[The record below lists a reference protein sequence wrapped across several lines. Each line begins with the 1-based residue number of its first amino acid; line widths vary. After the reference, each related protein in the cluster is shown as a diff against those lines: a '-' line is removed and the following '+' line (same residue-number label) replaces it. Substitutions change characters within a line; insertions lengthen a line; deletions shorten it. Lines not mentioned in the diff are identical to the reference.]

1 MIYEALRTSP
11 LIILLRAVVH
21 FGGGGTSYE
30 PHKTRYILPLVISHS
45 TWRQP
50 SLLFPSPRLVF
61 EDSRRPRV
69 YLNAHR
75 SPDIFIYRQ
84 AWQHRRRPLRPLSSS
99 FLRAPL
105 REGRGGE
112 TAICYNLL
120 YRYAFRCLR
129 CWPTP
134 TQPPR
139 FPPFSFFLLLFLLP
153 LFPSLRYSVLRLDNR
168 SPLVSIFFVAVERDD
183 VPGFS
188 CDHRT
193 IAL

>member
-84 AWQHRRRPLRPLSSS
+84 AWQHRRRALRPLSSS

-112 TAICYNLL
+112 KYMRIIRT
-120 YRYAFRCLR
+120 RGRCMSELMKR
-129 CWPTP
+129 VSR
-134 TQPPR
+134 QQIIQ
-139 FPPFSFFLLLFLLP
+139 
-153 LFPSLRYSVLRLDNR
+153 RLINMVI
-168 SPLVSIFFVAVERDD
+168 SK
-183 VPGFS
+183 
-188 CDHRT
+188 
-193 IAL
+193 

>member
-84 AWQHRRRPLRPLSSS
+84 AWQHRRRALRPLSSS

-105 REGRGGE
+105 RERREGE
-112 TAICYNLL
+112 RPFVITYCTDTRFAVCVVG
-120 YRYAFRCLR
+120 LR
-129 CWPTP
+129 
-134 TQPPR
+134 PR
-139 FPPFSFFLLLFLLP
+139 NHHVSL
-153 LFPSLRYSVLRLDNR
+153 LFPS
-168 SPLVSIFFVAVERDD
+168 
-183 VPGFS
+183 FS
-188 CDHRT
+188 CFSFSLSFPLCVIQCCAST
-193 IAL
+193 TALHSCQYFSWPWRGMMFQVFHAITAQ

>member
-120 YRYAFRCLR
+120 YRYAFALLAYAHA
-129 CWPTP
+129 T
-134 TQPPR
+134 TT
-139 FPPFSFFLLLFLLP
+139 FPSFFP
-153 LFPSLRYSVLRLDNR
+153 LSLAFPSPSLRYSVLRLDNR